1 MSPAKIKE
9 LLKKQAAPDWEEI
22 FLGDVVSDIDMDYL
36 NQCRELP
43 ALAFEDYDRR
53 KTWSALKSAT
63 TYEEVMDVGMHYM
76 DKGSSGMKYVTA
88 RQKVY
93 LQALAVMGFDKL
105 EEWKQTLPVKFKDQG
120 HGWDPISA
128 AQSDAVPP
136 QVPQELIAGML
147 YEGGTM
153 MMSGASKSMKTY
165 TMIALG
171 LSVASGSDW
180 MGRKCTQRTVVY
192 LNLEL
197 QPFAMAKRIKEIAYA
212 MGIDP
217 PENFLAINLR
227 GQLINIEA
235 VEANLS
241 KLFKN
246 YNPGLVIVDPHYK
259 ISAASGVEENSNDAQ
274 GLLLYRL
281 ENAVCRKGAAL
292 MIAHHFSKGDKSTSK
307 AIDRAAGGGAL
318 ARWPD
323 VIMTLTEH
331 EEDKCCAAEFSL
343 RNFSPIEPFVLR
355 WQYPVWHLASGVDP
369 SKLKKAGR
377 PVKKSSDEM
386 LLLLKPEGITSTEL
400 VDKAKEKGWTRTGAY
415 ESIKQLTADNK
426 IRQVSGL
433 IYKSLTPT
441 T

>member
-1 MSPAKIKE
+1 MSQDQIKE
-9 LLKKQAAPDWEEI
+9 LLKKQTPINWEEV
-22 FLGDVVSDIDMDYL
+22 FLGDVVSDVDMTYL

-63 TYEEVMDVGMHYM
+63 TYEEVMDIGMAYL

-88 RQKVY
+88 RSKVY
-93 LQALAVMGFDKL
+93 LQALAVMGFEKL
-105 EEWKQTLPVKFKDQG
+105 DEWKQTLPVKFKGQSN
-120 HGWDPISA
+120 GWEPISA
-128 AQSDAVPP
+128 AYSDSAPTPVPH
-136 QVPQELIAGML
+136 ELVAGML

-171 LSVASGSDW
+171 LSVAAGIEW
-180 MGRKCTQRTVVY
+180 MGRKCAKRTVIY

-197 QPFAMAKRIKEIAYA
+197 QPFAMERRIKEIAYA

-217 PENFLAINLR
+217 PDNFLAINLR

-235 VEANLS
+235 VETNLQ
-241 KLFKN
+241 KLFKSFS
-246 YNPGLVIVDPHYK
+246 PGLVIVDPHYK

-281 ENAVCRKGAAL
+281 ENAVCKKGAAL

-331 EEDKCCAAEFSL
+331 EEERCCVAEFSL
-343 RNFSPIEPFVLR
+343 RNFRPIDPFVLR
-355 WQYPVWHLASGVDP
+355 WEYPVWNLVTGIDP

-377 PVKKSSDEM
+377 PTRQAADS
-386 LLLLKPEGITSTEL
+386 LLTLINEQGLTSNEL
-400 VDKAKEKGWTRTGAY
+400 IDRAKGNGWSRTRAY
-415 ESIKQLTADNK
+415 ESIKQLLADNK
-426 IRQVSGL
+426 LKQVSGL
-433 IYKSLTPT
+433 IYKS
-441 T
+441 

>member
-1 MSPAKIKE
+1 MTPDQLKA
-9 LLKKQAAPDWEEI
+9 LLKKQAAPNWEEI
-22 FLGDVVSDIDMDYL
+22 FLGDVVSDMDMDYL

-43 ALAFEDYDRR
+43 ALAFEDYDCR

-63 TYEEVMDVGMHYM
+63 TYEEVMDIGMSYI

-88 RQKVY
+88 RSKVY
-93 LQALAVMGFDKL
+93 LQALAVMGFEKL
-105 EEWKQTLPVKFKDQG
+105 EEWRQTLPARLKDQG
-120 HGWDPISA
+120 QGWNPISA
-128 AQSDAVPP
+128 AQSNAVPP

-171 LSVASGSDW
+171 LSVASGGDW

-197 QPFAMAKRIKEIAYA
+197 QPFAMAKRVKEIAYA

-217 PENFLAINLR
+217 PDNFLAVNLR
-227 GQLINIEA
+227 GQLINIDA

-241 KLFKN
+241 KLFKD

-292 MIAHHFSKGDKSTSK
+292 MIAHHFSKGDKSNSK

-331 EEDKCCAAEFSL
+331 EEEKCCAAEFSL

-377 PVKKSSDEM
+377 PVKHATDSLLTLMGSSGM
-386 LLLLKPEGITSTEL
+386 MKKEL
-400 VDKAKEKGWTRTGAY
+400 ADAAIEKGWGKTRAY
-415 ESIKQLTADNK
+415 DSINKLISENRIRESG
-426 IRQVSGL
+426 GL
-433 IYKSLTPT
+433 IYKNEPAP
-441 T
+441 

>member
-9 LLKKQAAPDWEEI
+9 LLKKQAAHDWEEI

-63 TYEEVMDVGMHYM
+63 TYEEVMDVGMDYM

-128 AQSDAVPP
+128 AQSEAVPP

-217 PENFLAINLR
+217 PDNFLAVNLR

-246 YNPGLVIVDPHYK
+246 YDPGLVIVDPHYK

-343 RNFSPIEPFVLR
+343 RNFSPIDPFVLR
-355 WQYPVWHLASGVDP
+355 WNYPVWHLASGIDP
-369 SKLKKAGR
+369 TKLKKAGR
-377 PVKKSSDEM
+377 PVKQSPEA
-386 LLLLKPEGITSTEL
+386 LLPLINGEGVRTPDL
-400 VDKAKEKGWTRTGAY
+400 VDKAKEQGWTRTRAY
-415 ESIKQLTADNK
+415 EAIKALTADNK
-426 IRQVSGL
+426 IRQVSGH
-433 IYKSLTPT
+433 IYKNEAP
-441 T
+441 

>member
-1 MSPAKIKE
+1 MSPDKIKE
-9 LLKKQAAPDWEEI
+9 LLKKQAAPNWEEI
-22 FLGDVVSDIDMDYL
+22 FLGDVVSDMDMDYL

-53 KTWSALKSAT
+53 KTWSALKSAKS
-63 TYEEVMDVGMHYM
+63 YEEVMDIGMSYI

-88 RQKVY
+88 RSKVY

-105 EEWKQTLPVKFKDQG
+105 EEWKQTLPIKFKEQG
-120 HGWDPISA
+120 HGWEPISA
-128 AQSDAVPP
+128 AYSESAPT
-136 QVPQELIAGML
+136 QVPHELIQGML

-171 LSVASGSDW
+171 LSVAAGADW
-180 MGRKCTQRTVVY
+180 MGRKCAQRTVVY

-197 QPFAMAKRIKEIAYA
+197 QPFAMEKRIKEIAYA
-212 MGIDP
+212 MGINP

-235 VEANLS
+235 VEANLQ

-331 EEDKCCAAEFSL
+331 EEEKCCAAEFSL
-343 RNFSPIEPFVLR
+343 RNFSPIDSFVLR
-355 WQYPVWHLASGVDP
+355 WNYPVWHLASGIDP
-369 SKLKKAGR
+369 TKLKKAGR
-377 PVKKSSDEM
+377 PAKQSPEA
-386 LLLLKPEGITSTEL
+386 LLPLIEDSGIERREL
-400 VDKAKEKGWTRTGAY
+400 VGKAKEAGWASTRAY
-415 ESIKQLTADNK
+415 DSIKQLIAQNK
-426 IRQVSGL
+426 IREVSGH
-433 IYKSLTPT
+433 IYKNEAP
-441 T
+441 

>member
-36 NQCRELP
+36 NQCRDLP

-63 TYEEVMDVGMHYM
+63 TYEEVMDVGMDYM

-93 LQALAVMGFDKL
+93 LQALAVMGFEKL
-105 EEWKQTLPVKFKDQG
+105 DEWKQTLPVKFKDQG
-120 HGWDPISA
+120 QGWEPISA
-128 AQSDAVPP
+128 AYSDAVPT

-171 LSVASGSDW
+171 LSVAAGVEW
-180 MGRKCTQRTVVY
+180 MGRKCSKRTVVY

-197 QPFAMAKRIKEIAYA
+197 QPFAMERRIKEIAYA
-212 MGIDP
+212 MGIEP

-227 GQLINIEA
+227 GQLINIDA
-235 VEANLS
+235 VEANLQ
-241 KLFKN
+241 KLFKSF
-246 YNPGLVIVDPHYK
+246 NPGLVIVDPHYK

-281 ENAVCRKGAAL
+281 ENAVCKKGAAL

-355 WQYPVWHLASGVDP
+355 WQYPVWHLASGIDP

-377 PVKKSSDEM
+377 PVKKSADEM
-386 LLLLKPEGITSTEL
+386 LFLLKPEGITSTEL
-400 VDKAKEKGWTRTGAY
+400 VDRAKEKGWTRTGAY

-426 IRQVSGL
+426 IKQVSGL
-433 IYKSLTPT
+433 IYKSLTP
-441 T
+441 